1 MSKEEIEKAIG
12 RIREEYFING
22 IGARYTEIYTDDLK
36 ILLDYAD
43 GLEKFNREVIE
54 HKTNLECKIGE
65 LEEERDGIYADYQ
78 DLGKAYYD
86 SIPKQVIRDKILYYK
101 SFGIHKVNNGLIGE
115 KFSEWTEYVMQDEID
130 ILNELLEEDV

>member
-1 MSKEEIEKAIG
+1 MSKEVEEAIEKLK
-12 RIREEYFING
+12 YYIN
-22 IGARYTEIYTDDLK
+22 
-36 ILLDYAD
+36 LLDFRPKENPD
-43 GLEKFNREVIE
+43 SPLELTRYFDEWKQV
-54 HKTNLECKIGE
+54 LETVLNYIKE

-86 SIPKQVIRDKILYYK
+86 SIPKQKIRDKILYYK
-101 SFGIHKVNNGLIGE
+101 SFGIQKVNNGLIGE